1 MEPLQLEA
9 TDKSPEVRLDSKE
22 GKILIHGISDQE
34 DALGFY
40 FPIIQWMDAYI
51 KNPAS
56 HTEAV
61 LEFKYYNTASAKA
74 IYEVLKR
81 LSEVHKSGNT
91 LETKWFYPKGDDHL
105 LSEIENFSD
114 IAHLPIHAIEK

>member
-1 MEPLQLEA
+1 MEALHIDA
-9 TDKSPEVRLDSKE
+9 TDKSPEVKLDGVN
-22 GKILIHGISDQE
+22 GKILIHGISDLE

-40 FPIIQWMDAYI
+40 FPIIQWIETYAQR
-51 KNPAS
+51 PTA

-61 LEFKYYNTASAKA
+61 FEFKYYNTASAKS

-81 LSEVHKSGNT
+81 LSLIHKKDISIDV
-91 LETKWFYPKGDDHL
+91 KWFYPKDDEYF

-114 IAHLPIHAIEK
+114 IVHLPIHPIEK